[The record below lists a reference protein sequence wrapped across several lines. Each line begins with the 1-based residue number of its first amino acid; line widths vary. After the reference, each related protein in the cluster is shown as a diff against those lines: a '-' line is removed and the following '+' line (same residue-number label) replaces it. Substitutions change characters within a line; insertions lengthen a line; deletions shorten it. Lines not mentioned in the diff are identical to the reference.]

1 MLSRVNHS
9 FPYPNVSARGNV
21 STPCTARLWQHLPED
36 FVSKGNTQ
44 HHATNWGLQM
54 TALCLMSAVLLQV
67 TGGRGGRGGRG
78 VTPGTRTLLGCWHKV
93 SPVLWCHL
101 PCLLHQAL
109 LVTASPPKRAA
120 VTQDLPCSGPSISR
134 G

>member
-9 FPYPNVSARGNV
+9 FPYPNVSAGGDV
-21 STPCTARLWQHLPED
+21 STPCTAHLWQHLPED

-44 HHATNWGLQM
+44 HHATNRGLQM

-78 VTPGTRTLLGCWHKV
+78 VTPGTRTLLGCWHSQPSAVV
-93 SPVLWCHL
+93 SPPVPPAPSTPGDC
-101 PCLLHQAL
+101 Q
-109 LVTASPPKRAA
+109 PPKRAA